1 MESLPSCRPCF
12 SAGAELIPCGGLLLL
27 LHDVEQV
34 DPHGTR
40 GERPLGTRE
49 KRLLRHGV
57 ELLQLGVALLWLGV
71 ELLLLDID
79 VERWPLTW
87 SAGHSLGVGV
97 EPLWLGVVLLLF
109 DIDTIELLW
118 PLPLGVEP
126 LWMSCHSPGALATHL
141 EPASA

>member
-1 MESLPSCRPCF
+1 MPEAGHLITESWTWNTMESLPSSCRPCF
-12 SAGAELIPCGGLLLL
+12 SAGAELIPCGELLLL

-79 VERWPLTW
+79 VE
-87 SAGHSLGVGV
+87 
-97 EPLWLGVVLLLF
+97 
-109 DIDTIELLW
+109 LLW
-118 PLPLGVEP
+118 LGVEP